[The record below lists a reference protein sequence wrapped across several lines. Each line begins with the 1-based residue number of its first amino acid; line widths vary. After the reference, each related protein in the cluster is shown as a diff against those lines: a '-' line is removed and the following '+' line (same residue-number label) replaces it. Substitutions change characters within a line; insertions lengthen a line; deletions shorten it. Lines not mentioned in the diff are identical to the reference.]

1 MTRVSLYTA
10 RRISKEQIAM
20 TKWEADRTD
29 PLEVYYI
36 FGSKCSCLGS
46 LRQPYCRHMQVL
58 AAFRELQSKG
68 ENIWG
73 LAYDYDAQTFERWV
87 PLEGVVNI
95 RAWSKAG

>member
-1 MTRVSLYTA
+1 
-10 RRISKEQIAM
+10 
-20 TKWEADRTD
+20 
-29 PLEVYYI
+29 
-36 FGSKCSCLGS
+36 
-46 LRQPYCRHMQVL
+46 MQVL